1 MLIKIMINK
10 LDNSNLINAEKIWEI
25 FQASYSVEAEILE
38 AVNFPPLNRTI
49 SDFIKSPT
57 DFHVLIKNKNM
68 CGLIEIDLKNDSAHI
83 QSLVVYPEH
92 FRQGIAGKLVAYIL
106 DYYES
111 DNFTVETGVNNL
123 PAVKLY
129 EKFDFKI
136 IKEWDTDHGV
146 RKVRFQLLV

>member
-1 MLIKIMINK
+1 MIHK
-10 LDNSNLINAEKIWEI
+10 LDNSKLTNAEEIWKI
-25 FQASYSVEAEILE
+25 FQSSYSVEAKILK

-49 SDFIKSPT
+49 SDFVKSST
-57 DFHVLIKNKNM
+57 DFHVLIKNKKM
-68 CGLIEIDLKNDSAHI
+68 CGLIEIDLNNDSTHI
-83 QSLVVYPEH
+83 QSLVVYPEQ
-92 FRQGIAGKLVAYIL
+92 FRQGIARKLVAYIL

-129 EKFDFKI
+129 EKFDFKR